1 MKRWAVLTF
10 CFASVVCGAWGQAIE
25 KVAAPEGHAA
35 VLSAYRKACLT
46 PENASTVMTFDSL
59 AVLYLEQNPESA
71 LGQGMKSTAQLML
84 AESMWNPIDK
94 LSQFQAWQPQLEEAI
109 AAQPSDPDLRFFRL
123 SVQYSVPALL
133 QYNAGHGERC
143 REWSSK
149 HMPRGH
155 WSNQPEHE
163 SFVID
168 FLNQL

>member
-1 MKRWAVLTF
+1 MNRWAILTF
-10 CFASVVCGAWGQAIE
+10 CFASAVCCAWGQANE
-25 KVAAPEGHAA
+25 KGEAQEDHAS

-94 LSQFQAWQPQLEEAI
+94 LSQFQAWQPRLEEAI
-109 AAQPSDPDLRFFRL
+109 AAQPFDPDLRFFRL

-133 QYNAGHGERC
+133 QYNQDMEKDAEVVKQAHAE
-143 REWSSK
+143 
-149 HMPRGH
+149 GH

>member
-10 CFASVVCGAWGQAIE
+10 CFACGACGAWGQAIE
-25 KVAAPEGHAA
+25 KVAAPEGHAS

-46 PENASTVMTFDSL
+46 PSDAATVMNFDSL
-59 AVLYLEQNPESA
+59 AVLYLAQYPESA

-94 LSQFQAWQPQLEEAI
+94 LSQFQAWQPQLEAAI

-133 QYNAGHGERC
+133 QYDADMENDAEMVRKAHTG
-143 REWSSK
+143 
-149 HMPRGH
+149 GH
-155 WSNQPEHE
+155 WANQPEHE
-163 SFVID
+163 TFVTD

>member
-1 MKRWAVLTF
+1 MNRWAILTF
-10 CFASVVCGAWGQAIE
+10 CFASAVSVAWGQANA
-25 KVAAPEGHAA
+25 KGAAPEDYAS

-46 PENASTVMTFDSL
+46 PENASTVMGFDSI
-59 AVLYLEQNPESA
+59 AVLYLEHNPESA

-94 LSQFQAWQPQLEEAI
+94 LSQFQAWHPQLEGAI
-109 AAQPSDPDLRFFRL
+109 SAQPFDPDLRFFRL

-133 QYNAGHGERC
+133 QYNQDMEKDAEVVKQAHSE
-143 REWSSK
+143 
-149 HMPRGH
+149 GH

>member
-10 CFASVVCGAWGQAIE
+10 CFACGVCGAWGQAIE
-25 KVAAPEGHAA
+25 KVAAPEDHAS

-46 PENASTVMTFDSL
+46 PSEAATVMNFDSL
-59 AVLYLEQNPESA
+59 AVLYLAQNPESA

-133 QYNAGHGERC
+133 QYDADMENDAEMVRKA
-143 REWSSK
+143 RAE
-149 HMPRGH
+149 GH

-163 SFVID
+163 TFVTD

>member
-10 CFASVVCGAWGQAIE
+10 CFACGVCGAWGQAIE
-25 KVAAPEGHAA
+25 KVAAPEAHAS
-35 VLSAYRKACLT
+35 VLSAYRKACLA
-46 PENASTVMTFDSL
+46 PSDAATVMNFDSL
-59 AVLYLEQNPESA
+59 AVLYLAQNPESA

-94 LSQFQAWQPQLEEAI
+94 LSQFQAWQPQLEAAI

-133 QYNAGHGERC
+133 QYDADMENDAEMVRKAHAG
-143 REWSSK
+143 
-149 HMPRGH
+149 GH
-155 WSNQPEHE
+155 WANQPEHE
-163 SFVID
+163 TFVTD